1 MGQLLYFASSMSRP
15 CQPVMSRPVFG
26 LVPVFMIIPVIFAG
40 VSILISDRKVKSSK
54 HSFAKIG
61 IATDNL

>member
-1 MGQLLYFASSMSRP
+1 
-15 CQPVMSRPVFG
+15 MSRPVFG